1 MFIRLTKRLFVKSTN
16 SSYAA
21 RRGGGGKHWRGFA
34 LVLALH
40 LLVLWG
46 LQNGLAHKV
55 MNLVKKPIDAKLLEE
70 VKPKLPDDA
79 PPPPPPPKAPPPPE
93 YVPPPEVV
101 LPAVVTPN
109 PAPTITQV
117 TREPPKVEAPPPPP
131 TPAPKPNVRVVPGVS
146 ASNCSYSDAD
156 YPPASRRLEEEGV
169 VVLRLLV
176 GEDGR
181 VLESQVSKSSGS
193 ARLDEAARTLALTRC
208 KGRPGTLDGAP
219 AKDWVNLAWRWRIE

>member
-1 MFIRLTKRLFVKSTN
+1 MRELFVESTTL
-16 SSYAA
+16 SYGA
-21 RRGGGGKHWRGFA
+21 RSGASPKRWRSFA
-34 LVLALH
+34 VVLFAH
-40 LLVLWG
+40 LLMLWV
-46 LQNGLAHKV
+46 LQNGFANKAV
-55 MNLVKKPIDAKLLEE
+55 NLVKKTIDAKLVEE
-70 VKPKLPDDA
+70 VKPDLPTA
-79 PPPPPPPKAPPPPE
+79 PPNQPQLPPSLPKAPPPPE

-117 TREPPKVEAPPPPP
+117 TRELPKVEAPPPPP
-131 TPAPKPNVRVVPGVS
+131 APAPKPNVRVAPGVS

-193 ARLDEAARTLALTRC
+193 ARLDEAARSLALTRC